1 MQPRVALSA
10 TKRLMRPC
18 MDKFLALN
26 TLLEVADAG
35 GFSKAAQR
43 LGVATSSVTRL
54 MDSLEAS
61 LGTALLTRT
70 PRKVSLTDAG
80 IAYVEQVGKVLD
92 DLAEADESVFD
103 SGASPVGSLRISVPS
118 TYSRLRLAPHL
129 AAFVADNPR
138 VFLDVVVADRF
149 ADLALDRIDVAIRI
163 GLPDRDANL
172 IVRKL
177 ANNLRYVV
185 ASHDYLERNG
195 TPQTPQALEA
205 HECLRVAYGGGY
217 RTRQVW
223 IFRQENFEQRVE
235 QRVEVRGH
243 LLSSSLD
250 ILLEAAMA
258 GRGIALLP
266 EWLVGA
272 EIRAGRLM
280 RLLENFDASPH
291 QGDAVVYAAYLPNR
305 RHSSKVRALVQFL
318 EARLHTSP
326 EG

>member
-1 MQPRVALSA
+1 
-10 TKRLMRPC
+10 
-18 MDKFLALN
+18 MDKILALN

-80 IAYVEQVGKVLD
+80 ITYVEQVGKVLD

-129 AAFVADNPR
+129 AAFLADNPR
-138 VFLDVVVADRF
+138 VFLDVVVADHF

-172 IVRKL
+172 IARKL

-185 ASHDYLERNG
+185 ASYDYLERSG
-195 TPQTPQALEA
+195 TPQTPQALDA

-217 RTRQVW
+217 RARQVW
-223 IFRQENFEQRVE
+223 TFRRGSAETHGEQRGEQQVE
-235 QRVEVRGH
+235 QSVEVRGH
-243 LLSSSLD
+243 LLSNSLD

-266 EWLVGA
+266 EWLAGP

-280 RLLENFDASPH
+280 RLFENFDASPH
-291 QGDAVVYAAYLPNR
+291 QSDAVIYAAYLPNR

>member
-1 MQPRVALSA
+1 
-10 TKRLMRPC
+10 
-18 MDKFLALN
+18 MDKILALN

-129 AAFVADNPR
+129 AAFLSDNPR
-138 VFLDVVVADRF
+138 LFLDVVVADHF
-149 ADLALDRIDVAIRI
+149 VDLALDRIDVAIRI

-177 ANNLRYVV
+177 ANNSRYIV
-185 ASHDYLERNG
+185 ASHDYLERSG

-223 IFRQENFEQRVE
+223 TFRQENIEQRVE

-243 LLSSSLD
+243 LLSNSLD
-250 ILLEAAMA
+250 ILLEAVMA

-280 RLLENFDASPH
+280 RLLENFDATPH
-291 QGDAVVYAAYLPNR
+291 QGDAVIYAAYLPNR
-305 RHSSKVRALVQFL
+305 RHSSKVRSLVQFL

>member
-1 MQPRVALSA
+1 
-10 TKRLMRPC
+10 
-18 MDKFLALN
+18 MDKLLALN

-54 MDSLEAS
+54 MDSLEVS

-103 SGASPVGSLRISVPS
+103 SGVSPVGSLRISVPS

-129 AAFVADNPR
+129 AAFLSENPR
-138 VFLDVVVADRF
+138 VFLDVVVADHF
-149 ADLALDRIDVAIRI
+149 VDLALDRIDVAIRI

-185 ASHDYLERNG
+185 ASHDYLARSG

-205 HECLRVAYGGGY
+205 HECLRIAYGGGY

-223 IFRQENFEQRVE
+223 TFRRDSGE

-243 LLSSSLD
+243 LLSNSLD
-250 ILLEAAMA
+250 LLLEAAMA
-258 GRGIALLP
+258 GRGVALLP

-280 RLLENFDASPH
+280 RLLGTFDASPH

-305 RHSSKVRALVQFL
+305 RHSSKVRSLLQFL
-318 EARLHTSP
+318 ETRLHTSP

>member
-1 MQPRVALSA
+1 MQLGVALCA
-10 TKRLMRPC
+10 IKRSIRPA
-18 MDKFLALN
+18 MDKLLALN

-43 LGVATSSVTRL
+43 LGVATSSITRL
-54 MDSLEAS
+54 MDSLESS

-80 IAYVEQVGKVLD
+80 IAYVEQVSKVLD

-103 SGASPVGSLRISVPS
+103 SGASPVGSFRISVPS
-118 TYSRLRLAPHL
+118 TYNRLRLAPQL
-129 AAFVADNPR
+129 AAFLAAHPR
-138 VFLDVVVADRF
+138 VFLDVVVADNF
-149 ADLALDRIDVAIRI
+149 ADLALDRIDLAIRI
-163 GLPDRDANL
+163 GRPDRDANL

-177 ANNLRYVV
+177 ADNPRYVV
-185 ASHDYLERNG
+185 ASHDYLERSG
-195 TPQTPQALEA
+195 TPETPQALET
-205 HECLRVAYGGGY
+205 HQCLRVAYGGGY
-217 RTRQVW
+217 RTRQIW
-223 IFRQENFEQRVE
+223 AFRQDGAEQC
-235 QRVEVRGH
+235 VEVRGH
-243 LLSSSLD
+243 LLSNSLD
-250 ILLEAAMA
+250 MLLEAVMA
-258 GRGIALLP
+258 GCGIALLP

-280 RLLENFDASPH
+280 RLFETFEASPH
-291 QGDAVVYAAYLPNR
+291 RGDAVVYAAYLPNR

>member
-1 MQPRVALSA
+1 
-10 TKRLMRPC
+10 
-18 MDKFLALN
+18 MDKFLAVK

-54 MDSLEAS
+54 MDALEAS

-70 PRKVSLTDAG
+70 PRQVTLTDAG
-80 IAYVEQVGKVLD
+80 IAYVEQVGKLLD

-129 AAFVADNPR
+129 AAFLSENPR
-138 VFLDVVVADRF
+138 VFLDVVVADHF
-149 ADLALDRIDVAIRI
+149 VDLALDRIDVAIRI
-163 GLPDRDANL
+163 GRPDRDANL
-172 IVRKL
+172 IVKKL
-177 ANNLRYVV
+177 ADNPRHVV
-185 ASHDYLERNG
+185 ASHDYLERAG
-195 TPQTPQALEA
+195 IPETPLALDA
-205 HECLRVAYGGGY
+205 HDCLRVAYGGGY
-217 RTRQVW
+217 RTRQIW
-223 IFRQENFEQRVE
+223 TFRREHVE

-243 LLSSSLD
+243 LLSNSLD
-250 ILLEAAMA
+250 ILLEAVMA

-266 EWLVGA
+266 EWQVA
-272 EIRAGRLM
+272 TEIRAGRLM
-280 RLLENFDASPH
+280 RLFEHFDARPH
-291 QGDAVVYAAYLPNR
+291 QGDAVVYAAYLSNR

-318 EARLHTSP
+318 ETRLLASL

>member
-1 MQPRVALSA
+1 
-10 TKRLMRPC
+10 
-18 MDKFLALN
+18 MDKLLALN

-54 MDSLEAS
+54 MDSLEVS

-80 IAYVEQVGKVLD
+80 TAYVEQVGKVLD

-129 AAFVADNPR
+129 AAFLSENPR
-138 VFLDVVVADRF
+138 VFLDVVVADHF
-149 ADLALDRIDVAIRI
+149 VDLALDRIDVAIRI

-185 ASHDYLERNG
+185 ASHDYLARSG
-195 TPQTPQALEA
+195 TPETPQALEA

-223 IFRQENFEQRVE
+223 TFRRDSVDE
-235 QRVEVRGH
+235 RVEVRGH
-243 LLSSSLD
+243 LLSNSLD
-250 ILLEAAMA
+250 LLLEAVIA
-258 GRGIALLP
+258 GRGVALLP

-280 RLLENFDASPH
+280 RLLETFDASPH
-291 QGDAVVYAAYLPNR
+291 QGDAIVYAAYLPNR
-305 RHSSKVRALVQFL
+305 RHSSKVRSLLQFL
-318 EARLHTSP
+318 EARLHLSP

>member
-1 MQPRVALSA
+1 
-10 TKRLMRPC
+10 
-18 MDKFLALN
+18 MDKLLALN

-103 SGASPVGSLRISVPS
+103 SGASPVGALRIAVPS

-129 AAFVADNPR
+129 AAFLADYPR
-138 VFLDVVVADRF
+138 VFLDVVVADHY

-163 GLPDRDANL
+163 GLPNRDANL
-172 IVRKL
+172 VVRKL
-177 ANNLRYVV
+177 ADNPRYVV
-185 ASHDYLERNG
+185 ASHDYLERSG
-195 TPQTPQALEA
+195 MPQTPQALDA
-205 HECLRVAYGGGY
+205 HECFRVAYGGGY

-223 IFRQENFEQRVE
+223 TFRGEAVE
-235 QRVEVRGH
+235 ERVEVRVEVHGH
-243 LLSSSLD
+243 LLSNSLD
-250 ILLEAAMA
+250 ILLDAVLA

-266 EWLVGA
+266 EWLVA
-272 EIRAGRLM
+272 ADIRAGRLM
-280 RLLENFDASPH
+280 HLFQNFEASPH
-291 QGDAVVYAAYLPNR
+291 NGDAVVYAAYLPNR
-305 RHSSKVRALVQFL
+305 RHSSKVRAFVQFL
-318 EARLHTSP
+318 ESRVHISL

>member
-54 MDSLEAS
+54 MDSLEAT

-129 AAFVADNPR
+129 AAFLSDNPR
-138 VFLDVVVADRF
+138 VFLDVVVADHF

-185 ASHDYLERNG
+185 ASQDYLERSG

-235 QRVEVRGH
+235 VRGH
-243 LLSSSLD
+243 LLSNSLD
-250 ILLEAAMA
+250 ILFEAVMA

-291 QGDAVVYAAYLPNR
+291 QGDALVYAAYLPNR
-305 RHSSKVRALVQFL
+305 RHSSKVRSLVQFL
-318 EARLHTSP
+318 EARLHTSL

>member
-1 MQPRVALSA
+1 
-10 TKRLMRPC
+10 
-18 MDKFLALN
+18 MDKLLALN

-103 SGASPVGSLRISVPS
+103 SGASPVGALRIAVPS
-118 TYSRLRLAPHL
+118 TYSRLRLGPHL
-129 AAFVADNPR
+129 AAFLSDNPR
-138 VFLDVVVADRF
+138 VFLDVVVADHF

-163 GLPDRDANL
+163 GLPNRDANL

-177 ANNLRYVV
+177 ADNPRYVV
-185 ASHDYLERNG
+185 ASHDYLERGG
-195 TPQTPQALEA
+195 TPPMPQALDT

-217 RTRQVW
+217 RTRQIW
-223 IFRQENFEQRVE
+223 TFRREATGQHTEA
-235 QRVEVRGH
+235 RVEVRGH
-243 LLSSSLD
+243 LLSNSLD
-250 ILLEAAMA
+250 ILLEAVLA

-266 EWLVGA
+266 EWLVAA

-280 RLLENFDASPH
+280 RLFENFDASPH
-291 QGDAVVYAAYLPNR
+291 SGDAIVYAAYLPNR

-318 EARLHTSP
+318 EARLHTSL

>member
-1 MQPRVALSA
+1 
-10 TKRLMRPC
+10 

-129 AAFVADNPR
+129 AAFLSDNPR
-138 VFLDVVVADRF
+138 VFLDVVVADHF

-185 ASHDYLERNG
+185 ASQDYLERSG

-223 IFRQENFEQRVE
+223 TFRRESVE

-243 LLSSSLD
+243 LLSNSLD
-250 ILLEAAMA
+250 ILFEAVMA

-291 QGDAVVYAAYLPNR
+291 QGDALVYAAYLPNR
-305 RHSSKVRALVQFL
+305 RHSSKVRSLVQFL
-318 EARLHTSP
+318 EARLHTSL

>member
-1 MQPRVALSA
+1 
-10 TKRLMRPC
+10 

-129 AAFVADNPR
+129 AAFLSDNPR
-138 VFLDVVVADRF
+138 VFLDVVVADHF

-185 ASHDYLERNG
+185 ASHDYLARSG

-205 HECLRVAYGGGY
+205 HECLRIAYGGGY
-217 RTRQVW
+217 RTGQVW
-223 IFRQENFEQRVE
+223 TFRRDSGE

-243 LLSSSLD
+243 LLSNSLD
-250 ILLEAAMA
+250 LLLEAAMA
-258 GRGIALLP
+258 GRGVALLP

-280 RLLENFDASPH
+280 RLLGTFDASPH

-305 RHSSKVRALVQFL
+305 RHSSKVRSLLQFL
-318 EARLHTSP
+318 ETRLHTSP

>member
-1 MQPRVALSA
+1 
-10 TKRLMRPC
+10 
-18 MDKFLALN
+18 MDKLLALN

-54 MDSLEAS
+54 MDALEAS

-103 SGASPVGSLRISVPS
+103 SGASPVGALRIAVPS
-118 TYSRLRLAPHL
+118 AFSRLRLAPHL
-129 AAFVADNPR
+129 AAFLAGHPR
-138 VFLDVVVADRF
+138 VFLDVVVADHY

-163 GLPDRDANL
+163 GLPNRDANL
-172 IVRKL
+172 VVRKL
-177 ANNLRYVV
+177 ADNPRYVV
-185 ASHDYLERNG
+185 ASHDYLERSG
-195 TPQTPQALEA
+195 TPPAPQALDT

-223 IFRQENFEQRVE
+223 TFRREGVE
-235 QRVEVRGH
+235 ERVEVRGH
-243 LLSSSLD
+243 LLSNNID
-250 ILLEAAMA
+250 ILLEGVIA

-266 EWLVGA
+266 EWLVAA

-280 RLLENFDASPH
+280 RLFEQFEASPH
-291 QGDAVVYAAYLPNR
+291 NGDAVVYAAYLPNR
-305 RHSSKVRALVQFL
+305 RHSSKVRAFLQFL
-318 EARLHTSP
+318 EARLRSSL

>member
-1 MQPRVALSA
+1 
-10 TKRLMRPC
+10 
-18 MDKFLALN
+18 MDKLLALN

-54 MDSLEAS
+54 MDSLEVS

-129 AAFVADNPR
+129 AAFLSENPR
-138 VFLDVVVADRF
+138 VFLDVVVADHF
-149 ADLALDRIDVAIRI
+149 VDLALDRIDVAIRI

-185 ASHDYLERNG
+185 ASHDYLARSG

-223 IFRQENFEQRVE
+223 TFRRDSVDE
-235 QRVEVRGH
+235 RVEVRGH
-243 LLSSSLD
+243 LLSNSLD
-250 ILLEAAMA
+250 LLLEAVIA
-258 GRGIALLP
+258 GRGVALLP

-280 RLLENFDASPH
+280 RLLETFDASPH
-291 QGDAVVYAAYLPNR
+291 QGDSVVYAAYLPNR
-305 RHSSKVRALVQFL
+305 RHSSKVRSLLQFL
-318 EARLHTSP
+318 EARLHLSP

>member
-1 MQPRVALSA
+1 
-10 TKRLMRPC
+10 
-18 MDKFLALN
+18 MDKFLAVK

-103 SGASPVGSLRISVPS
+103 SGASPVGSLRIAVPS
-118 TYSRLRLAPHL
+118 TFSRLRLAPHL
-129 AAFVADNPR
+129 AAFLAGNPR
-138 VFLDVVVADRF
+138 VFLDVVVADQF
-149 ADLALDRIDVAIRI
+149 VDLALDRIDVAIRI
-163 GLPDRDANL
+163 GSPNRDANL

-177 ANNLRYVV
+177 ADNPRYVV
-185 ASHDYLERNG
+185 ASHDYLEQRG
-195 TPQTPQALEA
+195 MPRTPKELDA
-205 HECLRVAYGGGY
+205 HECVRFAYGGGY

-223 IFRQENFEQRVE
+223 SFRSEGAE

-243 LLSSSLD
+243 LLSNNLD
-250 ILLEAAMA
+250 ILLEAVMA

-266 EWLVGA
+266 EWQVSA
-272 EIRAGRLM
+272 DIRAGRLM
-280 RLLENFDASPH
+280 RLFEHFDASPQ

-305 RHSSKVRALVQFL
+305 RHSSKVRALLQFL
-318 EARLHTSP
+318 EVRLQGSL

>member
-1 MQPRVALSA
+1 
-10 TKRLMRPC
+10 
-18 MDKFLALN
+18 MDKLLALN

-54 MDSLEAS
+54 MDSLEVS

-80 IAYVEQVGKVLD
+80 TAYVEQVGKVLD

-129 AAFVADNPR
+129 AAFLSENPR
-138 VFLDVVVADRF
+138 VFLDVVVADHF
-149 ADLALDRIDVAIRI
+149 VDLALDRIDVAIRI

-185 ASHDYLERNG
+185 ASHDYLARSG

-223 IFRQENFEQRVE
+223 TFRRDSVDE
-235 QRVEVRGH
+235 RVEVRGH
-243 LLSSSLD
+243 LLSNSLD
-250 ILLEAAMA
+250 LLLEAVIA
-258 GRGIALLP
+258 GRGVALLP

-280 RLLENFDASPH
+280 RLLETFDASPH

-305 RHSSKVRALVQFL
+305 RHSSKVRSLLQFL
-318 EARLHTSP
+318 EARLHLSP

>member
-1 MQPRVALSA
+1 
-10 TKRLMRPC
+10 

-103 SGASPVGSLRISVPS
+103 SGASPVGALRISVPS

-129 AAFVADNPR
+129 AAFLADYPR
-138 VFLDVVVADRF
+138 VFLDVVVADHY

-163 GLPDRDANL
+163 GLPNRDANL
-172 IVRKL
+172 VVRKL
-177 ANNLRYVV
+177 ADNPRYVV
-185 ASHDYLERNG
+185 ASHDYLERSG
-195 TPQTPQALEA
+195 MPQTPEALDA

-223 IFRQENFEQRVE
+223 TFRREAVEERVE
-235 QRVEVRGH
+235 VRVEVRGH
-243 LLSSSLD
+243 LLSNSLD
-250 ILLEAAMA
+250 ILLDAVLA

-266 EWLVGA
+266 EWLVAA

-280 RLLENFDASPH
+280 RLFQNFEASPH
-291 QGDAVVYAAYLPNR
+291 NGDAVVYAAYLPNR

-318 EARLHTSP
+318 ESRVHTSL

>member
-1 MQPRVALSA
+1 
-10 TKRLMRPC
+10 

-80 IAYVEQVGKVLD
+80 IAYVEQIGKVLD

-103 SGASPVGSLRISVPS
+103 SGASPIGALRIAVPS

-129 AAFVADNPR
+129 AAFLTDHPR
-138 VFLDVVVADRF
+138 VMLDVVVADHY
-149 ADLALDRIDVAIRI
+149 ADLALDRIDVAVRI
-163 GLPDRDANL
+163 GSPDRDGNL
-172 IVRKL
+172 IVRTL
-177 ANNLRYVV
+177 SANPRYVV
-185 ASHDYLERNG
+185 ASHDYLERAG
-195 TPQTPQALEA
+195 RPPHPQALDA
-205 HECLRVAYGGGY
+205 HECLRFSYGGGY
-217 RTRQVW
+217 RARQAW
-223 IFRQENFEQRVE
+223 LFRAHADDAHDTFGVD
-235 QRVEVRGH
+235 VRGH
-243 LLSSSLD
+243 LQSNNLD
-250 ILLEAAMA
+250 ILLEAVLG

-266 EWLVGA
+266 EWLVA
-272 EIRAGRLM
+272 DEIRAGRLM
-280 RLLENFDASPH
+280 RLFERFDASPH
-291 QGDAVVYAAYLPNR
+291 IGEAVVYAAYLPNR
-305 RHSSKVRALVQFL
+305 RHSSKVRAFVQFL
-318 EARLHTSP
+318 ESRLATAL

>member
-1 MQPRVALSA
+1 
-10 TKRLMRPC
+10 
-18 MDKFLALN
+18 MDKFLAIK

-43 LGVATSSVTRL
+43 IGVATSSITRL

-80 IAYVEQVGKVLD
+80 IAYVEQVAKVLD

-103 SGASPVGSLRISVPS
+103 SGASPVGALRISVPS

-129 AAFVADNPR
+129 AAFLSENPR
-138 VFLDVVVADRF
+138 VFLDVVVADHF

-163 GLPDRDANL
+163 GLADRDASL
-172 IVRKL
+172 IVKKL
-177 ANNLRYVV
+177 ADNPRYVV

-195 TPQTPQALEA
+195 TPQTPQDLAE
-205 HECLRVAYGGGY
+205 HECLRFAYGGGY
-217 RTRQVW
+217 RTHQTW
-223 IFRQENFEQRVE
+223 TFRREDAGQRVD
-235 QRVEVRGH
+235 VHGH
-243 LLSSSLD
+243 LLSNNLD
-250 ILLEAAMA
+250 ILLEAVMA

-266 EWLVGA
+266 EWQVA
-272 EIRAGRLM
+272 ADIRAGRLL
-280 RLLENFDASPH
+280 RLFEHFDASP
-291 QGDAVVYAAYLPNR
+291 QAGDAVVYAAYLPNR
-305 RHSSKVRALVQFL
+305 RQSSKVRALVQFL
-318 EARLHTSP
+318 ETRLRASL

>member
-1 MQPRVALSA
+1 
-10 TKRLMRPC
+10 
-18 MDKFLALN
+18 MDKFLAVK

-80 IAYVEQVGKVLD
+80 IAYVEQIGKVLD

-129 AAFVADNPR
+129 AAFLSDNPR
-138 VFLDVVVADRF
+138 VFLDVVVADHF
-149 ADLALDRIDVAIRI
+149 VDLALERIDVAIRI
-163 GLPDRDANL
+163 GLQDRDANL

-177 ANNLRYVV
+177 ADNPRYVV
-185 ASHDYLERNG
+185 ASHDYLERCG
-195 TPQTPQALEA
+195 MPRTPQALDA
-205 HECLRVAYGGGY
+205 HECLRFAYGGGY

-223 IFRQENFEQRVE
+223 AFRREGVE

-243 LLSSSLD
+243 LLSNSLD
-250 ILLEAAMA
+250 VLLEAVIA

-266 EWLVGA
+266 EWHVGA
-272 EIRAGRLM
+272 EIRAGRQL
-280 RLLENFDASPH
+280 RLFENFEASPH

-305 RHSSKVRALVQFL
+305 RHSRKVHALIQFL
-318 EARLHTSP
+318 EARLHATL

>member
-1 MQPRVALSA
+1 
-10 TKRLMRPC
+10 
-18 MDKFLALN
+18 MDKLLALN

-54 MDSLEAS
+54 MDSLEVS

-129 AAFVADNPR
+129 AAFLSENPR
-138 VFLDVVVADRF
+138 VFLDVVVADHF
-149 ADLALDRIDVAIRI
+149 VDLALDRIDVAIRI

-185 ASHDYLERNG
+185 ASHDYLARSG
-195 TPQTPQALEA
+195 TPETPQALEA

-223 IFRQENFEQRVE
+223 TFRRDSVDE
-235 QRVEVRGH
+235 RVEVRGH
-243 LLSSSLD
+243 LLSNSLD
-250 ILLEAAMA
+250 LLLEAVIA
-258 GRGIALLP
+258 GRGVALLP

-280 RLLENFDASPH
+280 RLLETFDASPH

-305 RHSSKVRALVQFL
+305 RHSSKVRSLLQFL
-318 EARLHTSP
+318 EARLHLSP

>member
-1 MQPRVALSA
+1 
-10 TKRLMRPC
+10 
-18 MDKFLALN
+18 MDKLLALN

-54 MDSLEAS
+54 MDSLEVS

-129 AAFVADNPR
+129 AAFLSENPR
-138 VFLDVVVADRF
+138 VFLDVVVADHF
-149 ADLALDRIDVAIRI
+149 VDLALDRIDVAIRI
-163 GLPDRDANL
+163 GLPDRDANV
-172 IVRKL
+172 IVRRL

-185 ASHDYLERNG
+185 ASHDYLERSG

-223 IFRQENFEQRVE
+223 TFRRDSVE

-243 LLSSSLD
+243 LLSNSLD
-250 ILLEAAMA
+250 LLLEAVMA
-258 GRGIALLP
+258 GRGVALLP

-280 RLLENFDASPH
+280 RLLETFDASPH

-305 RHSSKVRALVQFL
+305 RHSSKVRSLLQFL

>member
-1 MQPRVALSA
+1 
-10 TKRLMRPC
+10 
-18 MDKFLALN
+18 MDKLLALN

-54 MDSLEAS
+54 MDSLEVS

-103 SGASPVGSLRISVPS
+103 SGALPVGSLRISVPS

-129 AAFVADNPR
+129 AAFLSENPR
-138 VFLDVVVADRF
+138 VFLDVVVADHF
-149 ADLALDRIDVAIRI
+149 VDLALDRIDVAIRI
-163 GLPDRDANL
+163 GLPDRDANV
-172 IVRKL
+172 IVRRL

-185 ASHDYLERNG
+185 ASHDYLERSG

-223 IFRQENFEQRVE
+223 TFRRDSVE

-243 LLSSSLD
+243 LLSNSLD
-250 ILLEAAMA
+250 LLLEAVMA
-258 GRGIALLP
+258 GRGVALLP

-280 RLLENFDASPH
+280 RLLETFDASPH

-305 RHSSKVRALVQFL
+305 RHSSKVRSLLQFL

>member
-1 MQPRVALSA
+1 
-10 TKRLMRPC
+10 

-35 GFSKAAQR
+35 GFSKAARR

-54 MDSLEAS
+54 MDSLEAA

-103 SGASPVGSLRISVPS
+103 SGASPVGALRIAVPS

-129 AAFVADNPR
+129 AAFLSDYPR
-138 VFLDVVVADRF
+138 VFLDVVVADHY

-163 GLPDRDANL
+163 GLPNRDANL
-172 IVRKL
+172 VVRKL
-177 ANNLRYVV
+177 ADNPRYVV
-185 ASHDYLERNG
+185 ASHDYLERSG
-195 TPQTPQALEA
+195 MPQTPQALDA

-223 IFRQENFEQRVE
+223 TFRRETVEERVE
-235 QRVEVRGH
+235 VRVEVRGH
-243 LLSSSLD
+243 LLSNSLD
-250 ILLEAAMA
+250 ILLDAVLA

-266 EWLVGA
+266 EWLVAA

-280 RLLENFDASPH
+280 RLFQNFEASPH
-291 QGDAVVYAAYLPNR
+291 NGDAVVYAAYLPNR

-318 EARLHTSP
+318 ESRVHTSL